1 MILATL
7 LMLAPVAVQGTA
19 TQDVQPVRSLPVQV
33 RAVASAEVL
42 RSGQVGGTVG
52 HETLRVTPRTTS
64 DGRVLWE
71 FR

>member
-1 MILATL
+1 MALAAL
-7 LMLAPVAVQGTA
+7 LLLAPMAVQPGA
-19 TQDVQPVRSLPVQV
+19 VPADQPVRSQSVQV

-42 RSGQVGGTVG
+42 RSGQIGGTAG
-52 HETLRVTPRTTS
+52 SETLRPAPRTAP